1 MENNEETLDINEIVK
16 IEQLPIIY
24 QQLEK
29 VGTYIKKELSNVNDM
44 ECSEDNKKIV

>member
-29 VGTYIKKELSNVNDM
+29 VESFRNDFMNIGCTIVRIKERN
-44 ECSEDNKKIV
+44 